1 MKQPLG
7 DFVPTR
13 LEMTGDVAQNPGQ
26 SAHLQGIMEGNSD
39 VVLPVL
45 VRGKPKMTSG
55 LPGGLVSELL
65 KMPGEFS
72 ARNVAW

>member
-1 MKQPLG
+1 MI
-7 DFVPTR
+7 
-13 LEMTGDVAQNPGQ
+13 GDVAQNSGE
-26 SAHLQGIMEGNSD
+26 SADFERIMKGNSD

-45 VRGKPKMTSG
+45 VRRKPKMATG

-65 KMPGEFS
+65 QMPSEFS